1 MEKPGNWV
9 FNLPPRPWAWLCAP
23 SLYIALP
30 QSRNEAWFWRQRAES
45 QGGPSTTVGQGLK
58 LPPRLG
64 IPVAWG
70 HSLCLTGAAAG
81 PPQGGKSPQRTVCAF
96 EVYKLGLCI
105 ALNLFRFFCSS
116 QIFLSYKAQGRHHG
130 LCEAISKLPAFFFF
144 SGPSLPMCKAVVHT
158 LNSEFTATIHKVGQI
173 TRFPYVSLSV

>member
-1 MEKPGNWV
+1 MSLNRVTQKWRSQEIESLTCHPVPEPGCV
-9 FNLPPRPWAWLCAP
+9 HLHYTLLCPKAEMKLD
-23 SLYIALP
+23 S
-30 QSRNEAWFWRQRAES
+30 EDKEQRAKED
-45 QGGPSTTVGQGLK
+45 
-58 LPPRLG
+58 LPLQWGRAWSCPPGLG

-70 HSLCLTGAAAG
+70 HSLCLMGAAAG

-144 SGPSLPMCKAVVHT
+144 SGPSLPMCK
-158 LNSEFTATIHKVGQI
+158 
-173 TRFPYVSLSV
+173 